1 MNRRLSIAVAL
12 IAVLV
17 TVVTLVLGSFAAL
30 VLDNETA
37 SRQAQLRRALAT
49 SADQLA
55 AALVLP
61 MWNLDDSQLRSV
73 ALSGMSDRA
82 VVAIEA
88 GPPEQPLRLVHN
100 AAGEVVEAQAWPD
113 ESGLLSEERSV
124 RRDGEVLGRVR
135 VLATPRFVAQELAA
149 WRRSAALFIAALDM
163 GLVLTLALLLW
174 LLMLRPVKALER
186 YAAAVQA
193 GTAAAPPGGALFLG
207 ELGALR
213 DSLGRMVEMLD
224 GRWRALRDSEERLL
238 LATRS
243 GSIGVWDWDV
253 LHDRLVWDAEM
264 HRIYGLPP
272 GGFGGR
278 YADWLALVDSADA
291 AGADAGVRAALAA
304 QPGEGPF
311 TSEFRVRH
319 LDGSLRT
326 VLADALTT
334 RDAEGRV
341 LRMVGVNI
349 DISARRAAEE
359 EVRRLNADLERRVE
373 ERTAQLQAA
382 IDEVVRAR
390 DQAESATRAKSE
402 FLANMS
408 HEIRTPMNAVLGLTE
423 LVLRGTLA
431 PRQRD
436 HLDKAKAA
444 GESLLAVL
452 NDILDFSKIEAGH
465 LELEHRAFALQD
477 VLQSL
482 SAVVGL
488 RAQQRGLR
496 LAFEV
501 APEVP
506 RRLVGD
512 ALRLEQVLIN
522 LCTNAVKFTE
532 RGEVVLRVS
541 ALPAAPTA
549 GEAVALAFSVSDTG
563 IGMTP
568 EQMAGLFQPFN
579 QLDTSTTRR
588 YGGTGLGLAICRRLV
603 TLMGGEISA
612 TSHPGEGSVF
622 RFSARFGHAAHGAA
636 EGMPRRAGRDTAD
649 AADAADAAVAH
660 AALRARRV
668 LLVEDNELNQIVA
681 AELLREACGMHVG
694 IAASGEEA
702 LALLQRGRWD
712 IVLMDV
718 QMPGMDGLEVTRR
731 LRRQPALTALP
742 VIAMTAHAMHTDRD
756 RCLAAGMNDFV
767 SKPFDP
773 HALFAT
779 LARWLPA
786 GGPSAAAAAGMDEA
800 APGLSIEIGLRRC
813 MGRRDLYE
821 RIARRSVESG
831 ARLPEEIA
839 AALAAGDRRGAAR
852 MAHSLISSAG
862 TLGAG
867 RLSDLARALQDAIE
881 GDAVARTPALLAALA
896 AEHAL
901 VWAALDAHLASLRPR

>member
-17 TVVTLVLGSFAAL
+17 TVVTLVLGSFAAV
-30 VLDNETA
+30 VLGNETA
-37 SRQAQLRRALAT
+37 SRQAQLRRALST
-49 SADQLA
+49 NADQLA

-61 MWNLDDSQLRSV
+61 MWNLDDSQVRSV
-73 ALSGMSDRA
+73 ALSGMSDSD
-82 VVAIEA
+82 VLAIET
-88 GPPEQPLRLVHN
+88 GTPEQTLRLVRN
-100 AAGEVVEAQAWPD
+100 AAGEIVEARQLPD
-113 ESGLLSEERSV
+113 EPGLLSEERQV
-124 RRDGEVLGRVR
+124 RRGTETLGRVR
-135 VLATPRFVAQELAA
+135 VLATPRFVALELAA
-149 WRRSAALFIAALDM
+149 WRRSAALFIAALDI
-163 GLVLTLALLLW
+163 GLVLSLALLLW

-193 GTAAAPPGGALFLG
+193 GTAAARPGGALFLG

-213 DSLGRMVEMLD
+213 DSIGRMVEMLD
-224 GRWRALRDSEERLL
+224 GRWRALRDSEERLR

-243 GSIGVWDWDV
+243 GAIGVWDWDAV
-253 LHDRLVWDAEM
+253 HDRLVWDAEM
-264 HRIYGLPP
+264 HRIYGLAP
-272 GGFGGR
+272 GGFSGR
-278 YADWLALVDSADA
+278 YADWLAALDSADA
-291 AGADAGVRAALAA
+291 AHADATVRSALAS
-304 QPGEGPF
+304 QHGDGPF
-311 TSEFRVRH
+311 TSEFRVRRP
-319 LDGSLRT
+319 DGSLRT
-326 VLADALTT
+326 VLADAVTT
-334 RDAEGRV
+334 RDADGRV

-349 DISARRAAEE
+349 DITARRAAEE

-373 ERTAQLQAA
+373 ERTAQLQTA

-390 DQAESATRAKSE
+390 DRAESATRAKSE

-452 NDILDFSKIEAGH
+452 NAILDFSKIEAGR
-465 LELEHRAFALQD
+465 LELEHRVFALQD

-506 RRLVGD
+506 RHLVGD

-532 RGEVVLRVS
+532 RGEVVLSVA
-541 ALPAAPTA
+541 ALPAAPAA
-549 GEAVALAFSVSDTG
+549 GDSVALAFAVSDTG

-568 EQMAGLFQPFN
+568 EQLAGLFQPFN
-579 QLDTSTTRR
+579 QLDTSTTRK

-603 TLMGGEISA
+603 TLMGGEIGA
-612 TSHPGEGSVF
+612 TSRPGEGSVF
-622 RFSARFGHAAHGAA
+622 RFSARFGLGARADLGEPIAA
-636 EGMPRRAGRDTAD
+636 EGTRGEGGRGTAGE
-649 AADAADAAVAH
+649 AATY
-660 AALRARRV
+660 AALRSRRV
-668 LLVEDNELNQIVA
+668 LLVEDNDLNQIVA
-681 AELLREACGMHVG
+681 AELLRDACGMHVG
-694 IAASGEEA
+694 IAASGDEA
-702 LALLQRGRWD
+702 LALLQPGAWD

-731 LRRQPALTALP
+731 MRAQPALAGLP
-742 VIAMTAHAMHTDRD
+742 VIAMTAHAMSTDRD

-767 SKPFDP
+767 SKPFEP
-773 HALFAT
+773 YALFAT

-786 GGPSAAAAAGMDEA
+786 GAGPAAAVPALEGTAR
-800 APGLSIEIGLRRC
+800 GLSIELGLRRC

-821 RIARRSVESG
+821 RIARRSVDSG

-862 TLGAG
+862 TLGASA
-867 RLSDLARALQDAIE
+867 LSDLARALQDAIE
-881 GDAVARTPALLAALA
+881 GDAVTRTPALLAALA

-901 VWAALDAHLASLRPR
+901 VWAALDAHLASLQAR